1 MNFKL
6 SIIILL
12 AGIAVIFIVQNAAV
26 TQVQFLVW
34 SAQVSL
40 ALLIFLLLAVGFI
53 AGWFLHSFV
62 RYRQVKARKTLTT
75 PAEGSKE
82 QGAK

>member
-26 TQVQFLVW
+26 IQVQFLVW

-53 AGWFLHSFV
+53 VGWFLHSFGK
-62 RYRQVKARKTLTT
+62 YRQGKAKKALTA
-75 PAEGSKE
+75 PAARDKEKGSD
-82 QGAK
+82 